1 MSELLRRVKGF
12 FVPGE
17 KDAFLRIQELAG
29 LAEEALQL
37 LVKILSS
44 PINGLKEIESYT
56 ERINL
61 LEKDGDKITRSLE
74 EMIGRGSMTASL
86 DYDFGRLADN
96 VDSILDRAHALSR
109 QLRRVTRRPLREAK
123 EFDSDIR
130 KERISLIEIG
140 LAQLRMFRK
149 LLNTAGSNRSQA
161 IDLARQIES
170 LEEQGDDVKDSMLDE
185 IYGSWEKL
193 DYASFHN
200 YLETKNDRSY
210 RHRLTSTRGPIG
222 YGRRRKQPLRML
234 RHNNRKRNG
243 PPTNRNT
250 PRYHRIHHGAS
261 DRRTKTFQS
270 QRDFSPSHNFH
281 RGLLDPA
288 RITTSL
294 PCSSSHWSQPD
305 WEFY

>member
-1 MSELLRRVKGF
+1 MTLNDLFRRVKGF

-96 VDSILDRAHALSR
+96 VDSILDRAHGLSR

-123 EFDSDIR
+123 EFDTTNR
-130 KERISLIEIG
+130 KEMIQLIEIG
-140 LAQLRMFRK
+140 LTQLRAFRK
-149 LLNTAGSNRSQA
+149 LLTIAGTNRNQA
-161 IDLARQIES
+161 IDLAREIER
-170 LEEQGDDVKDSMLDE
+170 LEEQGDDVKDAMLDE
-185 IYGSWEKL
+185 LYGSWEKL

-200 YLETKNDRSY
+200 YLETTIEADDI
-210 RHRLTSTRGPIG
+210 LD
-222 YGRRRKQPLRML
+222 LCED
-234 RHNNRKRNG
+234 
-243 PPTNRNT
+243 
-250 PRYHRIHHGAS
+250 AS
-261 DRRTKTFQS
+261 DLVIAVMKAL
-270 QRDFSPSHNFH
+270 
-281 RGLLDPA
+281 GA
-288 RITTSL
+288 
-294 PCSSSHWSQPD
+294 
-305 WEFY
+305 